1 MRISDWSSDVC
12 SSDLEDVDCAAQP
25 PVGRIDQAADDDA
38 AVLVEHGCERRAAR
52 VGRQATVG
60 LEAVGEIAIDAAQ
73 DPVLL
78 DAQRTPYV
86 PAIAVEVAEAAK
98 HAGPGAVAAPFLGDG
113 RTGRPRTAP
122 GLTIGRPGGG
132 SKGIKN
138 R

>member
-12 SSDLEDVDCAAQP
+12 SSDLDLVIVRPHQVAAGFAAEPARRVEDVDCAAQL

-98 HAGPGAVAAPFLGDG
+98 HAGPVDVAAPFLGDV
-113 RTGRPRTAP
+113 
-122 GLTIGRPGGG
+122 
-132 SKGIKN
+132 
-138 R
+138 

>member
-12 SSDLEDVDCAAQP
+12 SSDL
-25 PVGRIDQAADDDA
+25 
-38 AVLVEHGCERRAAR
+38 
-52 VGRQATVG
+52 ATVG

-98 HAGPGAVAAPFLGDG
+98 HAGPVDVAAPFLGDVRTGSHRQALELRAGAEVDHATDGVGAVAGG
-113 RTGRPRTAP
+113 RTVARADERRVGKE
-122 GLTIGRPGGG
+122 GGG
-132 SKGIKN
+132 Q
-138 R
+138 